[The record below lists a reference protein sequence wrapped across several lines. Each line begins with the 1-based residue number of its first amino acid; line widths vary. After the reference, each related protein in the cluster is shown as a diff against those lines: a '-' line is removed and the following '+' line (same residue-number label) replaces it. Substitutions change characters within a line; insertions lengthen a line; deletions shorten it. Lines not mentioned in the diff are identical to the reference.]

1 MNGLSDAWQVFPAA
15 ALVLAAA
22 GVAAFADATL
32 APAAVRL
39 PWAARIGV
47 PVSEVARL
55 LRQRRRGVVGSD
67 GLLRVVGCAGPLVVA
82 LLMAVVVPFGGV
94 TVADLPVGLVWFNAM
109 DVMLWATWWLAGW
122 GANSAYGLVGGYR
135 FLAQAIAYELPLM
148 FALTTAGIAAGSLQT
163 SQIVAAQRGTWFVVQ
178 MPVAALVFVMAVA
191 AFAAWGPFDH
201 PAGRDVAGGLLTE
214 LSGIDR
220 LLVLVG
226 RYALLGVGSAMGAA
240 LFLGG
245 GHGPLLPGWLWSSV
259 KTVAVL
265 LALVAMRHRFASLPA
280 ERVMRWAWLVVLPL
294 TVVQAL
300 VTSVIAATGS

>member
-1 MNGLSDAWQVFPAA
+1 MSGLSDAWRVLPAA
-15 ALVLAAA
+15 GLVLAAA
-22 GVAAFADATL
+22 GVAAFADAAL
-32 APAAVRL
+32 APGSVRR
-39 PWAARIGV
+39 PWAERVGV

-67 GLLRVVGCAGPLVVA
+67 GLLRVVGCAGPLVIA

-109 DVMLWATWWLAGW
+109 DVVLWATWWLAGW
-122 GANSAYGLVGGYR
+122 GANSAFGLVGGYR

-148 FALTTAGIAAGSLQT
+148 FALTTAGIAAGSLRT
-163 SQIVAAQRGTWFVVQ
+163 AQIVAAQHGTWFVVQ
-178 MPVAALVFVMAVA
+178 MPVAALVFVLAVA
-191 AFAAWGPFDH
+191 AFTVWAPFDH
-201 PAGRDVAGGLLTE
+201 PGGRDAAGGLFAE

-226 RYALLGVGSAMGAA
+226 RYALLGVGAGMGAA

-245 GHGPLLPGWLWSSV
+245 GNGPLLPAWLWSTV

-265 LALVAMRHRFASLPA
+265 VALVAMRHRGPSLPA

-300 VTSVIAATGS
+300 VTSVVAATGS